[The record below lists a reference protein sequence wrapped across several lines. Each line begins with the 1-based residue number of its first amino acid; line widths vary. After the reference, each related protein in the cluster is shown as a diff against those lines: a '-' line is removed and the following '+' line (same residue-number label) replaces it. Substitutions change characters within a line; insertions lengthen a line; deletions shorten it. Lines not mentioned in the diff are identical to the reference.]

1 MRDLKPFEHYCS
13 YTLGI
18 KESSTSSYVSDV
30 KRFLEF
36 MDSNEFVKLNVDVVE
51 QYFLKGCQG
60 LQKSTLSRY
69 LSAIKAYIQFTSL
82 NTNQFDFTDLLTY
95 EFKSKRLPK
104 IVSLNEFD
112 VLLESAQSSEAHE
125 DEYLIMMLLFTTGL
139 RVSEC
144 VDLMMN
150 SISLKDKTIR
160 IVGKG
165 DKERV
170 VIVHD
175 QCYDVLAKYLSEVR
189 PKRLS
194 SKSQRVLIQPNGKN
208 YTRQKIHEL
217 VKVCGQRVGLTM
229 MHPHRLRHGFA
240 STLLS
245 QGADLR
251 SVQTLLGHSDIKTTQ
266 IYTHISD
273 QSLHEKY
280 HAFHPG
286 AQIKKEK
293 K

>member
-30 KRFLEF
+30 TRFLDFVE
-36 MDSNEFVKLNVDVVE
+36 SNEFKELNADVVE
-51 QYFLKGCQG
+51 QYFLSGCHG

-69 LSAIKAYIQFTSL
+69 LSAIKAYIHFTSL

-95 EFKSKRLPK
+95 EFKSRRLPK
-104 IVSLNEFD
+104 SISFNEFD
-112 VLLESAQSSEAHE
+112 VLLESAQSNDAHE

-144 VDLMMN
+144 VELMIN
-150 SISLKDKTIR
+150 SISMKDKTIK

-165 DKERV
+165 DKERIV
-170 VIVHD
+170 LVHD
-175 QCYDVLAKYLSEVR
+175 QCHDVLTKYLNDIR
-189 PKRLS
+189 PKRLT
-194 SKSQRVLIQPNGKN
+194 SKSMRVLIQPNGKN

-217 VKVCGQRVGLTM
+217 VKACGQRVGLPM

>member
-1 MRDLKPFEHYCS
+1 MRDLKPFEHHCL

-30 KRFLEF
+30 ARFLDF
-36 MDSNEFVKLNVDVVE
+36 MDSQGFEVLDADVVE
-51 QYFLKGCQG
+51 QYFLNGCQG

-69 LSAIKAYIQFTSL
+69 LSAIKAYIQYISL
-82 NTNQFDFTDLLTY
+82 HTQQFDFTDLLTY

-104 IVSLNEFD
+104 SISLKEFD
-112 VLLESAQSSEAHE
+112 TLLESAQSSDAHP
-125 DEYLIMMLLFTTGL
+125 DEYLIMMLLFTSGL

-144 VDLMMN
+144 TDLTMN
-150 SISLKDKTIR
+150 SISLKDKTIKL
-160 IVGKG
+160 VGKG
-165 DKERV
+165 DKER
-170 VIVHD
+170 IVLIHD
-175 QCYDVLAKYLSEVR
+175 QCFELLNHYLSEIR
-189 PKRLS
+189 SKRLL
-194 SKSQRVLIQPNGKN
+194 SKSNIVLIQPNGKG

-217 VKVCGQRVGLTM
+217 VKACGGRVGLNS

-240 STLLS
+240 STLLR